1 MPARLLTFLRDAR
14 WLNAERVRGYSLIL
28 LGVSAAGF
36 LGWIALS
43 HGLIDRA
50 GKPLGTDFMSFY
62 AAGKLALSGRAAEAW
77 SPAAHHAAENAIFS
91 RDLGYWAFFYPP
103 AYLLVCAP
111 LALAPYGAALLLWL
125 GATAAAM
132 LVLVRRWLRGLA
144 DAPVWLPLLAFPALW
159 IDLGNGQNAA
169 LTTAI
174 FAGGA
179 LLLPKRP
186 WLAGAVFGLLIIKP
200 QLGLALPVLLA
211 ASGRWRTFAVAGL
224 SAAALSLAALPLVGA
239 EGYLAFLRNA
249 PLARATLEQGLVP
262 PSAMVSVFAAVRTL
276 GGGAALAYA
285 AQGACALTVLGLA
298 ALIVRRHRPDPAA
311 FCALLAAASLLI
323 SPFLLDYD
331 LLLAAVPLGWLAL
344 QGVRHGFRPWEKLL
358 LLCAALTPL
367 LARPLAA
374 HLHLPVA
381 PVALLALFALI
392 ARRIAA

>member
-132 LVLVRRWLRGLA
+132 LVLVRRWLRGGLGCDGLQSSHRIVQGHRQRLILWPEA
-144 DAPVWLPLLAFPALW
+144 APLGGASKPGIARHRHACRQLVAQRVVRTECRDAAVTDQNQRVGFITTGARRVDDER
-159 IDLGNGQNAA
+159 IVDEGQGRPSQGGHGRC
-169 LTTAI
+169 
-174 FAGGA
+174 AGG
-179 LLLPKRP
+179 
-186 WLAGAVFGLLIIKP
+186 
-200 QLGLALPVLLA
+200 Q
-211 ASGRWRTFAVAGL
+211 S
-224 SAAALSLAALPLVGA
+224 
-239 EGYLAFLRNA
+239 
-249 PLARATLEQGLVP
+249 
-262 PSAMVSVFAAVRTL
+262 M
-276 GGGAALAYA
+276 
-285 AQGACALTVLGLA
+285 
-298 ALIVRRHRPDPAA
+298 
-311 FCALLAAASLLI
+311 
-323 SPFLLDYD
+323 SP
-331 LLLAAVPLGWLAL
+331 
-344 QGVRHGFRPWEKLL
+344 GV
-358 LLCAALTPL
+358 T
-367 LARPLAA
+367 
-374 HLHLPVA
+374 
-381 PVALLALFALI
+381 
-392 ARRIAA
+392 